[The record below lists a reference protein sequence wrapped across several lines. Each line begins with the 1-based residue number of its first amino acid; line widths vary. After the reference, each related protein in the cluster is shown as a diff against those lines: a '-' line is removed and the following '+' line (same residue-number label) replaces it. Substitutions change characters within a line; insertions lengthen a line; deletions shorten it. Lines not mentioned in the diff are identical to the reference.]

1 MYSTLFQPNL
11 LFEKGKTMKAKE
23 TIVQM
28 LVQKAAQTIVRRE
41 SEGWPPDSL
50 WSAFQP
56 HRPEKSLT
64 GLQNKKSVTT

>member
-1 MYSTLFQPNL
+1 
-11 LFEKGKTMKAKE
+11 MKAKE

-28 LVQKAAQTIVRRE
+28 LVHKAAQTIVRRE

-64 GLQNKKSVTT
+64 GLQNKKSVTK